1 MYRVGS
7 LQGERSRLLARGVSV
22 TRVTPGQ
29 LRQMKERGERIP
41 VLTAYDYSMAR
52 LLDEAGVPV
61 LLVGDS
67 MGMVVLGHDST
78 IPVTLEDVIRA
89 TAAVRRGARR
99 ALVVADLPFM
109 TYRVSDE
116 EALRNAARL
125 VQEGGAHAVKLE
137 GGRSVAPLV
146 RRLVD
151 SGIPVMGHLG
161 FTPQSILQL
170 GGVRVQGR
178 ARAAAADLLHDARA
192 LDEAG
197 VFALVL
203 ELVPTPLAG
212 LISRHIAA
220 PTIGI
225 GAGPECDGEVQVV
238 HDILG
243 LYPDFVPRHTRQY
256 ARLGDTISAAVR
268 EYVADVQQRRFP
280 TREHAADMDPT
291 LLEGLE

>member
-1 MYRVGS
+1 M
-7 LQGERSRLLARGVSV
+7 SV

>member
-1 MYRVGS
+1 
-7 LQGERSRLLARGVSV
+7 V

-41 VLTAYDYSMAR
+41 VLTAYDYSLAR

-67 MGMVVLGHDST
+67 LGMVVLGHDST
-78 IPVTLEDVIRA
+78 IPVRLEDVIRA

-161 FTPQSILQL
+161 FTPQSVLQF
-170 GGVRVQGR
+170 GGARVQGR
-178 ARAAAADLLHDARA
+178 AREAAAALLHDALA
-192 LDEAG
+192 LDAAG
-197 VFALVL
+197 VFAIVL
-203 ELVPTPLAG
+203 ELVPAPLAG
-212 LISRHIAA
+212 LISRRVSA

-238 HDILG
+238 HDMLG

-256 ARLGDTISAAVR
+256 ARLGETILAAVR

-280 TREHAADMDPT
+280 TREHATDMDPA
-291 LLEGLE
+291 LLEGLG